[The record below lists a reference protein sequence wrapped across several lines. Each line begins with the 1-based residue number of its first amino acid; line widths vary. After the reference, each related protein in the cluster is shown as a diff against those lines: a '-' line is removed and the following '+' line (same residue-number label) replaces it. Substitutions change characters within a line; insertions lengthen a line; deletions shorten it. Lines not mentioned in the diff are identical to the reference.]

1 MAEDVMLSFRSQALC
16 PALSKDEIRNI
27 APMVFAPSKTNPETS
42 DRYDYIGTEKLID
55 DMAKK
60 GWYVTECKQQRAN
73 KRSKV
78 RSFHTLAF
86 QNPNLGIINEETGE
100 VEAFPRIIV
109 SNSHDGFHSFKF
121 MAGLFRLVCSN
132 GLILADAEF
141 TSFSLRHIN
150 YSEENL
156 YKIVAQSIELTK
168 KKVTVINE
176 MKEKRLSVSEQREF
190 ATKAIAIRKGVEVDK
205 LKVSDEDLT
214 DILEPVRDEDR
225 DDSLWSVFNVLQEK
239 VIKGDFTLGKTKTGK
254 RRKSRP
260 ITGAAKDIDV
270 NQGLFIAAS
279 EYLQA
284 A

>member
-1 MAEDVMLSFRSQALC
+1 MAEDVMLSFRSQELC
-16 PALSKDEIRNI
+16 PELSKDEIRKI
-27 APMVFAPSKTNPETS
+27 APMVFAPSKTNPGTS

-55 DMAKK
+55 DMAKR
-60 GWYVTECKQQRAN
+60 GWYVTDCKQQRPN
-73 KRSKV
+73 KRTKV

-86 QNPNLGIINEETGE
+86 QNPSLGIINEDTGL

-156 YKIVAQSIELTK
+156 FKIVAESIELTK
-168 KKVTVINE
+168 RKVEVINE
-176 MKEKRLSVSEQREF
+176 MKSRNLSLQEKTDF
-190 ATKAIAIRKGVEVDK
+190 AKKAIAIRKGVDADE
-205 LKVSDEDLT
+205 LKVSPEDLN
-214 DILEPVRDEDR
+214 DILEPVRDEDK

-239 VIKGDFTLGKTKTGK
+239 IINGDFQLGRTKNG
-254 RRKSRP
+254 RRRWARP

>member
-1 MAEDVMLSFRSQALC
+1 MLSFHGQNLC
-16 PALSKDEIRNI
+16 PELPKDEIRKI
-27 APMVFAPSKTNPETS
+27 APMVFAPSKTNPATS
-42 DRYDYIGTEKLID
+42 DRYDYISTERLID
-55 DMAKK
+55 DMAKH
-60 GWYVTECKQQRAN
+60 GWYVTDCKQQRAN
-73 KRSKV
+73 KRTNV

-86 QNPNLGIINEETGE
+86 QNPDLGIIDEETGQ

-141 TSFSLRHIN
+141 TAFSLRHIN
-150 YSEENL
+150 YTEENL
-156 YKIVAQSIELTK
+156 LRIVAESIALTK
-168 KKVTVINE
+168 KKVEVINE
-176 MKEKRLSVSEQREF
+176 MKSRTLTLKEKNAL
-190 ATKAIAIRKGVEVDK
+190 ATAAIAIRKGIEVDK
-205 LKVSDEDLT
+205 LKVSDEDIKDL
-214 DILEPVRDEDR
+214 LEPVRDEDAN
-225 DDSLWSVFNVLQEK
+225 DSLWSVFNVLQEK

-270 NQGLFIAAS
+270 NQSLFIAAS

>member
-1 MAEDVMLSFRSQALC
+1 MLSFRNQGLC
-16 PALSKDEIRNI
+16 PELSKDEIRKI
-27 APMVFAPSKTNPETS
+27 APMVFAPSKTNPNTS

-55 DMAKK
+55 DMAKE
-60 GWYVTECKQQRAN
+60 GWYVTDCKQQRAN
-73 KRSKV
+73 KRSNV

-86 QNPNLGIINEETGE
+86 QNPNLGIIDEGTGK

-150 YSEENL
+150 YSPEEL
-156 YKIVAQSIELTK
+156 HHVLVASIEVTK
-168 KKVTVINE
+168 KKVEVIND
-176 MKEKRLSVSEQREF
+176 MKARTMSLDEQKAF
-190 ATKAIAIRKGVEVDK
+190 AAKAIAIRKGVEVES
-205 LKVSDEDLT
+205 LKVDTKDIE
-214 DILEPVRDEDR
+214 DILEPVREEDEGGN
-225 DDSLWSVFNVLQEK
+225 LWSVFNVLQEK
-239 VIKGDFTLGKTKTGK
+239 ITKGDFTLGKTKTGK
-254 RRKSRP
+254 RRKARP

-270 NQGLFIAAS
+270 NQALFIAAS
-279 EYLQA
+279 EYLLA